1 MSVVSILT
9 GAHCL
14 CCFYDFDLTHCQYAT
29 THCKRSEWI
38 QNPMDDKA
46 LMEVPVNQ
54 HTGQHW
60 TQTKQPPREEDNS
73 ISIKMGSKSEEKAKG
88 YNALDAYIMTSKIV
102 NGKLA
107 FKEDGV
113 YDIGV
118 VRLRMRHDQYV
129 SLGIIN
135 LELPNT

>member
-1 MSVVSILT
+1 
-9 GAHCL
+9 
-14 CCFYDFDLTHCQYAT
+14 
-29 THCKRSEWI
+29 
-38 QNPMDDKA
+38 MDDKA